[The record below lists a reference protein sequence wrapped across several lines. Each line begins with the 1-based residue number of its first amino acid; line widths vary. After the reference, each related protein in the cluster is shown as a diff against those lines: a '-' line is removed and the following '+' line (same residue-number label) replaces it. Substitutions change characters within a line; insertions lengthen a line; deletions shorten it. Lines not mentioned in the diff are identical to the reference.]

1 MNEENTD
8 DGNQPKKMILQ
19 KSAYELAAEME
30 NATMAPTVDSY
41 GDQNVFLKYK
51 QNKWFESISII
62 EIKRIK
68 AEQETEK
75 LKQIHDELR
84 RQDRQIAKEQKLKEL
99 EK

>member
-41 GDQNVFLKYK
+41 GD
-51 QNKWFESISII
+51 
-62 EIKRIK
+62 
-68 AEQETEK
+68 
-75 LKQIHDELR
+75 
-84 RQDRQIAKEQKLKEL
+84 
-99 EK
+99 